1 MTLSHGTTRARANVI
16 HKKTPNAGGRVWGV
30 SFEIFEAV
38 TNAHAS
44 RRMKAWA
51 VDGCYRSSRLRLRRR
66 TGRRLHGAD
75 KLAEQLGCAATSG
88 DNLRSRRGTSLV
100 FTGSQSEQGVDSTLW
115 SVGCNSAVA
124 CLIDLRT

>member
-1 MTLSHGTTRARANVI
+1 MTLSHGTWRARAYVI

-88 DNLRSRRGTSLV
+88 DNLLSRNELSLYR
-100 FTGSQSEQGVDSTLW
+100 
-115 SVGCNSAVA
+115 VA
-124 CLIDLRT
+124 IRARCGFNVVERRMQLSSRLPD